1 MYINK
6 ALRMLDDRGNFQ
18 TILISLRKKSSV
30 KELEKHSNF
39 KTKII
44 EFLKSVWPQLNYYIF
59 K

>member
-18 TILISLRKKSSV
+18 TILISLRKRALLKNL
-30 KELEKHSNF
+30 KNIQIL

-44 EFLKSVWPQLNYYIF
+44 EFLKSVWPQFNYYIF

>member
-18 TILISLRKKSSV
+18 TILIS
-30 KELEKHSNF
+30 SNF

-44 EFLKSVWPQLNYYIF
+44 EFLKSVWPQFNYYIF